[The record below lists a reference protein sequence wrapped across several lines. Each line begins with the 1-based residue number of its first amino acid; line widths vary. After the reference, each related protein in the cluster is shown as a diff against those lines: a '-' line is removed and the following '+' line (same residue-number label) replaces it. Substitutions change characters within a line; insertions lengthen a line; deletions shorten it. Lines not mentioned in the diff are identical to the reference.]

1 MHHPPRTHSYV
12 LVNFLFNVLQLLI
25 TKHGG
30 ATLLVISAALALP
43 VTNVA
48 FKMRWIMGTCVTY
61 VRPCSLSSLRHFV
74 LVLIDPSS
82 SP

>member
-1 MHHPPRTHSYV
+1 LHADSYV

-48 FKMRWIMGTCVTY
+48 FKMRWIMGK
-61 VRPCSLSSLRHFV
+61 
-74 LVLIDPSS
+74 
-82 SP
+82 

>member
-1 MHHPPRTHSYV
+1 MVCGACRYV

-43 VTNVA
+43 VTNLA
-48 FKMRWIMGTCVTY
+48 FKLHFIMGADGRT
-61 VRPCSLSSLRHFV
+61 
-74 LVLIDPSS
+74 
-82 SP
+82 

>member
-1 MHHPPRTHSYV
+1 MRTHHSYV

-48 FKMRWIMGTCVTY
+48 FKMRWIMGTY
-61 VRPCSLSSLRHFV
+61 VCPEPLAPIL
-74 LVLIDPSS
+74 
-82 SP
+82 

>member
-1 MHHPPRTHSYV
+1 V

-48 FKMRWIMGTCVTY
+48 FKLRWIMGAYLPACRRDGVSAY
-61 VRPCSLSSLRHFV
+61 LRV
-74 LVLIDPSS
+74 N
-82 SP
+82 SPHGL